1 MENIEI
7 LSVDFLFK
15 MMFQLLRHVHTIFLQ
30 NF

>member
-15 MMFQLLRHVHTIFLQ
+15 MMFQLLRHTIFLQ